1 MEKKSSMITVLLLLS
16 SLFSSVLLV
25 KHSQEIHEQERVV
38 ANAAESVVSLEDAG
52 GRGRGTG
59 FIVETES
66 GKRVIM
72 TNAHV
77 CEMNPI
83 APIFVVYH
91 RTETSLRAELKF
103 KATVIKKD
111 EKHDLCMV
119 SVPPDF
125 HAKPLKLADNIKI
138 DSKVY
143 ILGYPIIALLSTST
157 GYIRGYELV
166 DAPYDLPLEMCRG
179 VKHYLETVSI
189 KQKDGKIVI
198 KQQCFL
204 RAKFIFTDAL
214 GDHGASG
221 GPGLNG
227 DGEVVGVMSM
237 ITGQARPFAMLVPLE
252 SLREFLS
259 TY

>member
-1 MEKKSSMITVLLLLS
+1 MITVFLLLS
-16 SLFSSVLLV
+16 SIFSSVLLV
-25 KHSQEIHEQERVV
+25 KHNRDIHEQEIVV
-38 ANAAESVVSLEDAG
+38 ADAAKSVVSLEDAS

-77 CEMNPI
+77 CEMNPA

-91 RTETSLRAELKF
+91 RTDTSLRAELKF

-119 SVPPDF
+119 SVPPDY
-125 HAKPLKLADNIKI
+125 HAEALKLADDTKI

-143 ILGYPIIALLSTST
+143 IVGYPVIALLSTST
-157 GYIRGYELV
+157 GYVRGYELV
-166 DAPYDLPLEMCRG
+166 DTAYPLPVEMCRG
-179 VKHYLETVSI
+179 VKHHLETVSI
-189 KQKDGKIVI
+189 NQKDGNIVI